1 MKVLLSLILLISLCA
16 ASVAQPHRKTTHTLS
31 PFAAQ
36 PGSVALENERANELG
51 YRRYSTPADVA
62 CAVRRDELVAL
73 KGAVSSRLPR
83 ERRFARPEAVSFAVQ
98 LQDEFHTATGGTL
111 VIDSAVR
118 DALTQRGIRRTNRV
132 AAAPFGENA
141 SSHER
146 GCTLDFSKKMSRGQH
161 RWLVVR
167 LLYYRAIGR
176 ILVIEER
183 ACFHV
188 AVLPKE
194 NVDDYNERTNDW
206 LGDNITMKTLEAVR

>member
-1 MKVLLSLILLISLCA
+1 MKVLLNLILLMSLSVPSI
-16 ASVAQPHRKTTHTLS
+16 ASPRRKTMRTLS

-118 DALTQRGIRRTNRV
+118 SAATQSIIRRRNSS
-132 AAAPFGENA
+132 AAPAFGSEA
-141 SSHER
+141 SGHER
-146 GCTLDFSKKMSRGQH
+146 GTDIDFSKKMSRGQH

-194 NVDDYNERTNDW
+194 NVDDYTERTND
-206 LGDNITMKTLEAVR
+206 

>member
-1 MKVLLSLILLISLCA
+1 M
-16 ASVAQPHRKTTHTLS
+16 
-31 PFAAQ
+31 
-36 PGSVALENERANELG
+36 ENERANELG

-62 CAVRRDELVAL
+62 CAVQRDELVAL

-118 DALTQRGIRRTNRV
+118 DALTQRGIRRTNRG

-194 NVDDYNERTNDW
+194 NVDDYSERTND
-206 LGDNITMKTLEAVR
+206 